1 MTEKL
6 TTFPTMQLVDGKFVP
21 AQEICL
27 AHAKKTFAERLNG
40 DTNPQI
46 VQMKLRGQPIP
57 HWYYRSDQWVD
68 QPYFK
73 PSEFLQP
80 FVGPTEQANPGL
92 FGDDTYEIDHEMT
105 DVFRRKHDV

>member
-1 MTEKL
+1 MTEFA
-6 TTFPTMQLVDGKFVP
+6 FPTLQLIDGEFVP

-27 AHAKKTFAERLNG
+27 VHAEVTFKERQKNG
-40 DTNPQI
+40 DTNPLI
-46 VQMKLRGQPIP
+46 VQMIHLGQLID

-80 FVGPTEQANPGL
+80 FVGPADQANPGQY
-92 FGDDTYEIDHEMT
+92 GDGSFEVDDEMT
-105 DVFRRKHDV
+105 EIFRRNHGG